1 MSDRSVATSAALR
14 SGFLFCVLVATPF
27 VLACFVLELIRGPSV
42 DAATGIGMAK
52 TAVVQSENGPRG
64 YQQLSVTASA
74 VSTLTVPGGA
84 YIAHIQAY
92 DGNIR
97 YMDFAGTSPTTTT
110 GMCIFAG
117 GDIRYIGDL
126 DAIELISETGTVQV
140 NVLYYGR

>member
-1 MSDRSVATSAALR
+1 MSGRREFLSWLFFAGFIAL
-14 SGFLFCVLVATPF
+14 V
-27 VLACFVLELIRGPSV
+27 CFGLTLQQDQWSK
-42 DAATGIGMAK
+42 AATGIGMAK

-64 YQQLSVTASA
+64 PGQQLSVTTSAS
-74 VSTLTVPGGA
+74 STLTVPGGA

-97 YMDFAGTSPTTTT
+97 YRDDGTSPTTTT

-117 GDIRYIGDL
+117 GDKWYIGDL
-126 DAIELISETGTVQV
+126 DAIELISETGTVEV